1 MVWLPWQCVLGRWVS
16 SEWLSILS
24 CFPTVAG
31 DRLRVDWSPRSS
43 YSDLAL
49 LGNTRT
55 SLARGLG
62 TAFGYSDRY
71 LKVPKFLSICSISIY
86 ISQRPETALALFPS
100 SVIRP
105 PSSVGGLESEKWAT
119 DSASAIS
126 LQGLPFTSYFCHH
139 YMVSGRAAPYIHIT
153 SSKRPHLWL
162 RARHESS
169 ARTRN
174 AAVRSELMKTRDEF
188 LSDSA
193 FGAAN
198 CFLSFSRIDNDL
210 INRGQLRCTRFLA
223 LTFIK
228 CSLMFV
234 SCLIIH
240 ESF

>member
-1 MVWLPWQCVLGRWVS
+1 MSGSASSPASPQWRATGCVWTGARGVPTPTSHCWATHGPVWRAAWARHLG
-16 SEWLSILS
+16 
-24 CFPTVAG
+24 
-31 DRLRVDWSPRSS
+31 
-43 YSDLAL
+43 
-49 LGNTRT
+49 TRT
-55 SLARGLG
+55 VTSRCQ
-62 TAFGYSDRY
+62 SSSQS
-71 LKVPKFLSICSISIY
+71 VPYPFIFHSVRKRHS
-86 ISQRPETALALFPS
+86 PLFPS

-169 ARTRN
+169 ARKRN
-174 AAVRSELMKTRDEF
+174 AAVRSELIKTRNEF

-193 FGAAN
+193 FGAEN

-228 CSLMFV
+228 CSLV